1 MSGALPPRA
10 RPRNAPG
17 ESEIRPRMRRL
28 ATVVLL
34 VVGATG
40 CAAPS
45 FVAHTGRTTPK
56 GSVRLT
62 AGSGYQVNTSAAA
75 VVRHGRDLAEGLR
88 AKEVDC
94 PGTSEGRCWNAED
107 VRPIADAGFLFAL
120 VAPLSVNTQ
129 VAGRYGF
136 ANGFD
141 AGLRWG
147 PGTKG
152 LDVGW
157 AAFGPRDAAS
167 DGWAGSLL
175 AGWGTRD
182 LGTLGD
188 AIEKVIRGK
197 AGLTDYSLTFVAGR
211 QWSEIAHL
219 YAGGRY
225 ILTRWELRV
234 LPDLPIFFPESG
246 EVQKSLRGTD
256 ASGSV
261 HHVGAVLG
269 GALGYK
275 RVFLGAEVNL
285 LQTFGH
291 AEVLFEEKSF
301 SGFGVMPAV
310 YVYGQY

>member
-1 MSGALPPRA
+1 MSR
-10 RPRNAPG
+10 
-17 ESEIRPRMRRL
+17 I
-28 ATVVLL
+28 ATLLL
-34 VVGATG
+34 VVSAAG

-45 FVAHTGRTTPK
+45 FVGHTGRTTPK
-56 GSVRLT
+56 RSFRVT
-62 AGSGYQVNTSAAA
+62 AGSGYQVNTSAAD
-75 VVRHGRDLAEGLR
+75 VVRDGRDLAEGLR

-94 PGTSEGRCWNAED
+94 PNLADGKCWNLDD
-107 VRPIADAGFLFAL
+107 VRPVADAGFRFAL

-129 VAGRYGF
+129 IAGRYGF

-141 AGLRWG
+141 AGVRWG

-157 AAFGPRDAAS
+157 QAFGPRDATS

-188 AIEKVIRGK
+188 AIEGVLKGK

-211 QWSEIAHL
+211 QWSQIAHF
-219 YAGGRY
+219 YGGGRY
-225 ILTRWELRV
+225 ILTRWEV
-234 LPDLPIFFPESG
+234 QVVPDLPIVFDGAEA
-246 EVQKSLRGTD
+246 QKEFLGTD
-256 ASGSV
+256 ASGTV
-261 HHVGAVLG
+261 HHVGGVVG

-275 RVFLGAEVNL
+275 RVFLGAELNF

-291 AEVLFEEKSF
+291 AEVLFEDKSF

-310 YVYGQY
+310 YVYAQY

>member
-1 MSGALPPRA
+1 
-10 RPRNAPG
+10 
-17 ESEIRPRMRRL
+17 MRRL

-34 VVGATG
+34 VLAASG

-45 FVAHTGRTTPK
+45 FVGHTGRTTPK
-56 GSVRLT
+56 GSVRFT
-62 AGSGYQVNTSAAA
+62 AGSGYQVNTSAADI
-75 VVRHGRDLAEGLR
+75 VRDGRDLAEGLR
-88 AKEVDC
+88 SKEVDC
-94 PGTSEGRCWNAED
+94 PDASEGRCWNVED
-107 VRPIADAGFLFAL
+107 VRPIADAGFRFAL
-120 VAPLSVNTQ
+120 VAPLSVNSQ
-129 VAGRYGF
+129 VVGRYGF

-141 AGLRWG
+141 AGVRWG

-157 AAFGPRDAAS
+157 QPFGPRDAAS

-188 AIEKVIRGK
+188 AIEGVLKGK

-211 QWSEIAHL
+211 QWSEIAHF
-219 YAGGRY
+219 YGGGRY
-225 ILTRWELRV
+225 ILTRWELQV
-234 LPDLPIFFPESG
+234 LPDLPIFFPDMG
-246 EVQKSLRGTD
+246 EVQKSLLGTD

-261 HHVGAVLG
+261 HHVGAVVG

-275 RVFLGAEVNL
+275 RVFLGAELNF
-285 LQTFGH
+285 LQTFGR

-310 YVYGQY
+310 YVYAQH